1 MKPALCF
8 IFRRQ
13 AAGFL
18 IAIFGS
24 GYNKFRIGSEKKL
37 KMKQSVAHLFWAVL
51 LTGLLSLSLVLGAC
65 GETATPATSAVAT
78 SLPATTLS
86 NTTAAATTTTVA
98 TSVATTTA
106 ATTTAA
112 ITTAATTSVATTS
125 ALTTAATTTAAM
137 TTNAAT
143 TTAASMTTVATTS
156 GTSATNTTYPLTMT
170 DDNKRTITL
179 PKAPTKIVSLAPSNT
194 EILFALGLNDK
205 IVGVDQFSDYPEA
218 AKAIKKIGGF
228 SDTNI
233 EAVTAL
239 APDLVLASLSI
250 QSKAQIAALEK
261 QNFTVLILNPS
272 DLAGVVQDF
281 KLVGQATNTNDKA
294 QTLAADFQKRLDAVA
309 TKFKSA
315 SAKPTVYFELDPT
328 LYTVAPGS
336 FVDDMIQKAG
346 GQNIVTDASNPY
358 PQLTQEVVVA
368 KSPQVIFVGDDTS
381 GTDTPD
387 KIMARP
393 GWNTIAAV
401 KNKRVYA
408 INADLTNRPGPR
420 AVDGVE
426 QVAKFLYPDL
436 FK

>member
-1 MKPALCF
+1 
-8 IFRRQ
+8 
-13 AAGFL
+13 
-18 IAIFGS
+18 
-24 GYNKFRIGSEKKL
+24 
-37 KMKQSVAHLFWAVL
+37 MKQSVAHLFWAVL

-65 GETATPATSAVAT
+65 GETATPATTATLAVTT
-78 SLPATTLS
+78 SLPVTTLS
-86 NTTAAATTTTVA
+86 STTAAV
-98 TSVATTTA
+98 TSA
-106 ATTTAA
+106 ATTPAA
-112 ITTAATTSVATTS
+112 ITTAATTTVATTS
-125 ALTTAATTTAAM
+125 ATTTIVGPMTTNAVTTAAAPTTTAAM
-137 TTNAAT
+137 TSSTAVASGTTAAT
-143 TTAASMTTVATTS
+143 TVT
-156 GTSATNTTYPLTMT
+156 GSATNTTYPLTLT
-170 DDNKRTITL
+170 DDNKRTVTL
-179 PKAPTKIVSLAPSNT
+179 SKAPTKIVSLAPSNT

-205 IVGVDQFSDYPEA
+205 IVGVDEFSDYPEA

-239 APDLVLASLSI
+239 APDLVLASSI

-261 QNFTVLILNPS
+261 QNFTILILNPS
-272 DLAGVVQDF
+272 DLAGVVKDF

-294 QTLAADFQKRLDAVA
+294 QTLAADFQKRLDVVA

-315 SAKPTVYFELDPT
+315 SAKPSVYFELDPT
-328 LYTVAPGS
+328 LFTVAPGS
-336 FVDDMIQKAG
+336 FVDDIIQKAG

-358 PQLTQEVVVA
+358 PQLTQEVIVA

-387 KIMARP
+387 KIIARP

-401 KNKRVYA
+401 KNKRIYA